1 MCDLFLFVLLIF
13 KYIYCQYLSN
23 LHLPDTCGLYS
34 HTSKSK
40 SNILKPYIYFYAS
53 MRFEYLF
60 YFLFLQHWLILNYSF
75 KGKNINPVAVASV
88 QDKVEVEPSLPLRF
102 KGD

>member
-1 MCDLFLFVLLIF
+1 
-13 KYIYCQYLSN
+13 
-23 LHLPDTCGLYS
+23 
-34 HTSKSK
+34 
-40 SNILKPYIYFYAS
+40 
-53 MRFEYLF
+53 MRFEYFF

>member
-1 MCDLFLFVLLIF
+1 
-13 KYIYCQYLSN
+13 
-23 LHLPDTCGLYS
+23 
-34 HTSKSK
+34 
-40 SNILKPYIYFYAS
+40 

-75 KGKNINPVAVASV
+75 KGKNISPVAVASV